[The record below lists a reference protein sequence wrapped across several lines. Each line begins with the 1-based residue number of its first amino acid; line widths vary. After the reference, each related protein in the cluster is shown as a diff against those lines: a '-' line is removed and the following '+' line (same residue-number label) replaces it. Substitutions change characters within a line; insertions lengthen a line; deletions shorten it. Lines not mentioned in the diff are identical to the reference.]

1 MQPVKDKLTFAHLRA
16 GAVLASLPRL
26 ALLAFWSR
34 PSRPKIWQ
42 FVFFLLK
49 ILDFADVYLQRHSPG
64 ALHVPWLGRQPSAQ
78 TGEEQKIPFHPSWKK
93 EQNQHFNII
102 LWTFQPCRC
111 TGTVVDRCHGHN
123 QAAEHNPDSKVLS
136 QIITMIS
143 SISAVYYITYY
154 IIYSIYDIYH
164 TILYDI

>member
-1 MQPVKDKLTFAHLRA
+1 MFLLPAQPSSQIHSPGWKVDAIEIKNLQPVKEKLTFAHLRA

-42 FVFFLLK
+42 FVFFCLK
-49 ILDFADVYLQRHSPG
+49 ILDFADVYLHRHSPG
-64 ALHVPWLGRQPSAQ
+64 ALQVPWLGRQPSAQ

-102 LWTFQPCRC
+102 LWATHFNLAFALVRLL
-111 TGTVVDRCHGHN
+111 TGAMDTT
-123 QAAEHNPDSKVLS
+123 K
-136 QIITMIS
+136 
-143 SISAVYYITYY
+143 
-154 IIYSIYDIYH
+154 
-164 TILYDI
+164 

>member
-1 MQPVKDKLTFAHLRA
+1 MLTLEQEPYLHPFRGLHCLHFGPDHPVLRF
-16 GAVLASLPRL
+16 GNL
-26 ALLAFWSR
+26 
-34 PSRPKIWQ
+34 
-42 FVFFLLK
+42 FFFCLK
-49 ILDFADVYLQRHSPG
+49 ILDLADVYLHRHSPG
-64 ALHVPWLGRQPSAQ
+64 ALQVPWLGRQPSAQ

-93 EQNQHFNII
+93 EQHQHFNII
-102 LWTFQPCRC
+102 LWAFQPCRC

-136 QIITMIS
+136 QIILMIS

-154 IIYSIYDIYH
+154 IMYSIYDIYH